1 MLFIFYCN
9 NLTSFEGVFCV
20 KTVKSRLFKKYLK
33 ISAKSKWKKI
43 MENYNSVGVGAHT
56 VGKLVR
62 FWPNF
67 EPNFP
72 IWKVWNR

>member
-1 MLFIFYCN
+1 
-9 NLTSFEGVFCV
+9 
-20 KTVKSRLFKKYLK
+20 
-33 ISAKSKWKKI
+33 

-56 VGKLVR
+56 VGKLVS

-72 IWKVWNR
+72 IWKV